1 MLINQMYNQNTT
13 EMLWKIRVRIK
24 PIKSKLNLKFNK
36 M

>member
-13 EMLWKIRVRIK
+13 EMLWKIRIK